1 MLISL
6 LVENFRSFDTEQE
19 FSMLASPRQTN
30 FPDHLVEVPGLGER
44 LVPVAAVFGANGA
57 GKSNLVRVLS
67 WVRDLV
73 VHRRRFRF
81 DGFLFAVPDRPS
93 RFEFRLLKNE
103 LVLQYGVTCGHEGIR
118 TEWLSTVSANGREKI
133 VFERRTTP
141 NGPTEI
147 EFGKDLEGSTEKL
160 EAVRVL
166 GVRAPDLVLS
176 KLGRELSPVELPPQV
191 QAAYSWFRALT
202 VVGPDAPYS
211 VLTERLHEE
220 AEFRAYASDLLRRLD
235 PTISGVQATTKRL
248 AVEDLQPFVRD
259 RLADLESG
267 ESARI
272 LGRSLLKVDDH
283 HVEEREVTLEHI
295 GPSGELKSL
304 DFAQESDGTKRL
316 VHVAPTAFD
325 AAVDDVVV
333 VIDELD
339 RSLHALLAR
348 EFVVEFLRRARGH
361 RSQLIFT
368 THETHVLDQD
378 LLRRDEVWFVEKN
391 AQGATELH
399 SLDDFKVRN
408 DLRLDRSYLL
418 GRFGGV
424 PRLGSQP

>member
-6 LVENFRSFDTEQE
+6 LIENFRSFDAEQE
-19 FSMLASPRQTN
+19 FSMVASSRQTN
-30 FPDHLVEVPGLGER
+30 FPDHLVELPGIGER

-57 GKSNLVRVLS
+57 GKSNLVRALS

-73 VHRRRFRF
+73 LRRSFRF
-81 DGFLFAVPDRPS
+81 DGFLFAEPDHPS
-93 RFEFRLLKNE
+93 RFEFRFLKDK
-103 LVLQYGVTCGHEGIR
+103 LVLQYGITCGHDGVR
-118 TEWLSTVSANGREKI
+118 NEWLSTVSANGREKS
-133 VFERRTTP
+133 VFERLTTP
-141 NGPTEI
+141 NGQTEI
-147 EFGKDLEGSTEKL
+147 EFGNDVQGSREKL

-166 GVRAPDLVLS
+166 GVKAQHLVLS
-176 KLGRELSPVELPPQV
+176 KLHHELSPDELPPQV
-191 QAAYSWFRALT
+191 QAAQSWFRDLT
-202 VVGPDAPYS
+202 VVGPEAPYLL
-211 VLTERLHEE
+211 LTERLHEE
-220 AEFRAYASDLLRRLD
+220 ADFRTYAAELLRRLD
-235 PTISGVQATTKRL
+235 PTISGVQVTTKRV
-248 AVEDLQPFVRD
+248 AIQDLQPFVRD
-259 RLADLESG
+259 RLADLEGG
-267 ESARI
+267 ESARL
-272 LGRSLLKVDDH
+272 LGRTLLKVDEH
-283 HVEEREVTLEHI
+283 HVEEREVTLEHS
-295 GPSGELKSL
+295 GPGGTFKSL

-316 VHVAPTAFD
+316 VHLAPAAFD
-325 AAVDDVVV
+325 AAGDELVV

-361 RSQLIFT
+361 NSQLIFT

-391 AQGATELH
+391 TRGATELH

-424 PRLGSQP
+424 PHLGRQP